1 MKDLDNKKMPIFLK
15 IIIAG
20 VPIILIIVYLIFTTN
35 RDLQNR
41 EQFFIQEF
49 SSVVISSN
57 NSSTGRSIEFH
68 LSNGLKIYFGHSI
81 SPPWT
86 AIGAARRN
94 IGSSVWTAPIA
105 TWPFRL
111 RHYSPLLS
119 ITMTIMV
126 LKAVIDWAPKT

>member
-81 SPPWT
+81 S
-86 AIGAARRN
+86 
-94 IGSSVWTAPIA
+94 GSIKVGDSIRKAPNTYVYDVYRKDINGQYQFLA
-105 TWPFRL
+105 TYHFQ
-111 RHYSPLLS
+111 
-119 ITMTIMV
+119 
-126 LKAVIDWAPKT
+126 KTL